1 MSDEKK
7 CALSYLHLH
16 DNKTHSCELA
26 LKKPANMGKVKIM
39 GK

>member
-1 MSDEKK
+1 MADDK

-16 DNKTHSCELA
+16 DNKNHSCDLA
-26 LKKPANMGKVKIM
+26 LKKPENMGKVKIM